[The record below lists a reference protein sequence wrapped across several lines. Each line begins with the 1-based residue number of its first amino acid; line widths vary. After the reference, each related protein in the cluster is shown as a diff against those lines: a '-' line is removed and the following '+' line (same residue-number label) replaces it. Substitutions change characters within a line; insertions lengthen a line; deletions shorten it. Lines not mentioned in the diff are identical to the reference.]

1 MKRKLIIGSMLLFVG
16 ISSCIKHE
24 IIPAPKPKV
33 TLDCNFR
40 GFINGTDTEL
50 TKNVNGY
57 YLEADKSKFI
67 APGNEPS
74 KAVYFANMR
83 SAETLKFIRISIGS
97 ILWDANVSANPTLT
111 LFNQF
116 MNSNLTPNYSI
127 DAAAGFE
134 VMYRDAAGV
143 VWKSKDTDPVQ
154 EVEFSNIKQESD
166 ETGDYSKFICSFSTV
181 VYHTFLEGD
190 PDPNDPEEILT
201 ADIEYSFPIN
211 DAVFKGWFKR

>member
-1 MKRKLIIGSMLLFVG
+1 MLLFVG

-33 TLDCNFR
+33 KLDCNFR

-97 ILWDANVSANPTLT
+97 ILWDADVSADPTLG

-116 MNSNLTPNYSI
+116 LNSNLTPNYSI

-134 VMYRDAAGV
+134 VTYRDATGV
-143 VWKSKDTDPVQ
+143 VWKSKNTGAQ
-154 EVEFSNIKQESD
+154 NVEFSNVKQESD
-166 ETGDYSKFICSFSTV
+166 ENGDYSKFICEFSTT
-181 VYHTFLEGD
+181 VYHTFEEGE
-190 PDPNDPEEILT
+190 PDPNNPDEVLT
-201 ADIEYSFPIN
+201 ADIEYSLPITN
-211 DAVFKGWFKR
+211 AVFKGWFKR